1 MSGDA
6 VAWGRNDPAEL
17 VTQTVTD
24 GWYVRT
30 GQDERDHERFE
41 VGDNA
46 LERTRK
52 VAPVPLPQRV
62 DHIVPAAD

>member
-1 MSGDA
+1 MFARVKTNAATS
-6 VAWGRNDPAEL
+6 
-17 VTQTVTD
+17 
-24 GWYVRT
+24 
-30 GQDERDHERFE
+30 FE

-52 VAPVPLPQRV
+52 VAPVPLPRRL